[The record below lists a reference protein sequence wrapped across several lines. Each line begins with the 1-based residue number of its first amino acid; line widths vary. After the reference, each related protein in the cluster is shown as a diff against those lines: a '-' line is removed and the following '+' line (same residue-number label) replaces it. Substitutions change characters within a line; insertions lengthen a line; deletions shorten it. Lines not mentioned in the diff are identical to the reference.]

1 MASISSLMGGTSAS
15 SSIYGSRNANI
26 ISGLGSGL
34 DTESMIE
41 GLVQSYQQKITGLQ
55 QDRTKVQWKQEA
67 YQSVSDKMVEFYRT
81 YMSFAYNSPTN
92 LFSASFFNSA
102 VKTSAA
108 GDFANLV
115 SAVGKSNSEIVL
127 KSVAQLAKAARYT
140 TSGTADLIS
149 NSGIKVEGGK
159 ITATGEAMV
168 PETHMS
174 NLEGSLSVKYS
185 NQTVSIDLGA
195 LDLMGE
201 GSDGT
206 GKLDPKKLE
215 EAINKQLKEQTI
227 KGSGTNGTSGTA
239 DEYIKVEVSAD
250 GEISFSDKTTGG
262 NSVSVTSASGKL
274 SDALTAKPDG
284 KSGTIQLKDEVVKA
298 PTTSK
303 STAEALT
310 GKTVTVTL
318 DGKTKTFTLG
328 EDLKDGETFKSLDQ
342 VAEDLKKQV
351 NDAFGAG
358 VEVGFKD
365 NTLSFKVAEGSS
377 LSVTSEAGEALGLG
391 KSGLTSYVNA
401 GKTLGELLGD
411 NMGGLTGKEMQT
423 TKAIKEVKA
432 DDGTVTYEDADGSKV
447 DKDGYFLN
455 EDGSKK
461 TFYDLTINGK
471 TVGSFTKDDSLD
483 RVMNTINNSDA
494 GVKVQFS
501 KTTGQ
506 FVFTAKDTGE
516 AGRIEIKDNTL
527 GAKLFGAV
535 DPNTADAANY
545 TKGQDAI
552 FQVEVNGKTMNLARS
567 TNAVEI
573 DGMTLNFKGTFNV
586 AENVGGD
593 DGVIT
598 NAELNDAIN
607 GANGSKLENIF
618 AKDGKD
624 VTFTSE
630 TDADTIVD
638 AVKKMVADYNKIL
651 DSVKDL
657 YGTRPLT
664 QGNGKG
670 YEPLTAKDAEDMTET
685 EIKNYEEKA
694 KTGLLYMDSDLS
706 SLYNSLRGVL
716 TKNSGLLKSVGLSTE
731 YSNGKT
737 SLKLDETALRQ
748 ALAENPESVKDAFV
762 SSTENGGATD
772 GLMAQMKQ
780 VVDRYAGTSGATK
793 GILIEK
799 AGSKYSPTAAL
810 NNTMLDKMNDIDK
823 SIQKWQDKL
832 SDRVDYYTNKFTQM
846 EVLLQQMNSQ
856 SSALAGLM
864 GG

>member
-250 GEISFSDKTTGG
+250 GKISFSDKKNSG
-262 NSVSVTSASGKL
+262 NTVSVTSASGKL

-284 KSGTIQLKDEVVKA
+284 NSGTIQIKQDVVDKT
-298 PTTSK
+298 TTSK

-328 EDLKDGETFKSLDQ
+328 KDLKDGKTFSSLQ
-342 VAEDLKKQV
+342 EVADDLTKQV

-358 VEVGFKD
+358 VKVGFQGNK
-365 NTLSFKVAEGSS
+365 LSFEVAEGSS
-377 LSVTSEAGEALGLG
+377 LSVTSEASEALGLG

-411 NMGGLTGKEMQT
+411 NMGGLTGQDKT
-423 TKAIKEVKA
+423 TEKITEEKQS
-432 DDGTVTYEDADGSKV
+432 DGTITYKDANGHKV

-455 EDGSKK
+455 DKGER
-461 TFYDLTINGK
+461 TQRYDLTINGK

-535 DPNTADAANY
+535 DPNAADKANY

-593 DGVIT
+593 DGVIS
-598 NAELNDAIN
+598 NEELNDAIN
-607 GANGSKLENIF
+607 SSKLDSIF

>member
-92 LFSASFFNSA
+92 LFSSSFFNSA

-108 GDFANLV
+108 GEFANLV

-127 KSVAQLAKAARYT
+127 NSVTQLAKAARYT
-140 TSGTADLIS
+140 TSGTDALINNS
-149 NSGIKVEGGK
+149 NITVSGGK
-159 ITATGEAMV
+159 ITATGAAMV
-168 PETHMS
+168 EQTHMS

-227 KGSGTNGTSGTA
+227 KGSGTTGTSGTA

-250 GEISFSDKTTGG
+250 GKISFSDKKGGG
-262 NSVSVTSASGKL
+262 NSVYVTSASGKL
-274 SDALTAKPDG
+274 SSALTAAPDG
-284 KSGTIQLKDEVVKA
+284 KSGIIQLKQEVVDNT
-298 PTTSK
+298 TTSK

-328 EDLKDGETFKSLDQ
+328 KDLKDGETFKSLDQ

-377 LSVTSEAGEALGLG
+377 LSVTSEASEALGLG

-411 NMGGLTGKEMQT
+411 KMGGLTGQDKT
-423 TKAIKEVKA
+423 SKEVTEVKQS
-432 DDGTVTYEDADGSKV
+432 DGTVTYKDADGHKV

-455 EDGSKK
+455 DKGEK
-461 TFYDLTINGK
+461 TERYDLTINGK

-506 FVFTAKDTGE
+506 FVFTAKETGA
-516 AGRIEIKDNTL
+516 AGRIEIENGSL
-527 GAKLFGAV
+527 GAAIFGEV
-535 DPNTADAANY
+535 NQNTANY
-545 TKGQDAI
+545 TEGQDAK
-552 FQVEVNGKTMNLARS
+552 FSVTVNGKTMELSRS

-573 DGMTLNFKGTFNV
+573 DGMTLNFKGTFNTDPTKTG
-586 AENVGGD
+586 EP
-593 DGVIT
+593 
-598 NAELNDAIN
+598 
-607 GANGSKLENIF
+607 
-618 AKDGKD
+618 

-638 AVKKMVADYNKIL
+638 AVKKMVEDYNKIL

-737 SLKLDETALRQ
+737 SLKLNETALRQ

>member
-92 LFSASFFNSA
+92 LFSSSFFNSA

-140 TSGTADLIS
+140 TSGTADLIRNS
-149 NSGIKVEGGK
+149 NITVSGGK
-159 ITATGEAMV
+159 ITATGAAMV
-168 PETHMS
+168 EQTHMS
-174 NLEGSLSVKYS
+174 NLEGSLTLKYGGDD
-185 NQTVSIDLGA
+185 QTVSIDLGA
-195 LDLMGE
+195 LELMGSN
-201 GSDGT
+201 SDGT

-215 EAINKQLKEQTI
+215 EAINKQLEKQTI
-227 KGSGTNGTSGTA
+227 KVSGSSKPASG
-239 DEYIKVEVSAD
+239 YINVTVTD
-250 GEISFSDKTTGG
+250 QGEISFTEKG
-262 NSVSVTSASGKL
+262 NGNNGLKVASASGKL
-274 SDALTAKPDG
+274 SSALTAAPDG

-298 PTTSK
+298 PTVSK
-303 STAEALT
+303 NTAEALT

-328 EDLKDGETFKSLDQ
+328 EEGKTFKNLQ
-342 VAEDLKKQV
+342 EVADDLTKQV
-351 NDAFGAG
+351 KDAFGAG
-358 VEVGFKD
+358 VEVGFKG

-461 TFYDLTINGK
+461 KFYDLTINGK

>member
-92 LFSASFFNSA
+92 LFSSSFFNSA

-108 GDFANLV
+108 GEFANLV

-127 KSVAQLAKAARYT
+127 NSVTQLAKAARYT

-149 NSGIKVEGGK
+149 NSGITVSGGK
-159 ITATGEAMV
+159 ITATGGAMV
-168 PETHMS
+168 EQTHMS
-174 NLEGSLSVKYS
+174 ELEGSLTLKYGG
-185 NQTVSIDLGA
+185 NDQTVSIDLGA
-195 LDLMGE
+195 LELMGSN
-201 GSDGT
+201 SDGT
-206 GKLDPKKLE
+206 GKLSPDKLK
-215 EAINKQLKEQTI
+215 EAINKQLEKQTL
-227 KGSGTNGTSGTA
+227 KVGENNKTA
-239 DEYIKVEVSAD
+239 DQCIEVTVSET
-250 GEISFSDKTTGG
+250 GEISFSDKTAGK
-262 NSVSVTSASGKL
+262 NSVTVTGASGKL
-274 SDALTAKPDG
+274 SSALTAAPDG
-284 KSGTIQLKDEVVKA
+284 NSGTIQLKQEVVDNT
-298 PTTSK
+298 TTSK

-328 EDLKDGETFKSLDQ
+328 KDLKDGKTFSSLQ
-342 VAEDLKKQV
+342 EVANDLTKQV

-358 VEVGFKD
+358 VTVEFKN
-365 NTLSFKVAEGSS
+365 NTLSFQVAEGSS
-377 LSVTSEAGEALGLG
+377 LSVTSEASEALGLG

-401 GKTLGELLGD
+401 GKTLGELLGTSLD
-411 NMGGLTGKEMQT
+411 SLQGSDQT
-423 TKAIKEVKA
+423 ADPSKITEVKQS
-432 DDGTVTYEDADGSKV
+432 DGTVTYKDADGHKV

-455 EDGSKK
+455 DKGEK
-461 TFYDLTINGK
+461 TKRYDLTINGK

-506 FVFTAKDTGE
+506 FVFTAKETGA
-516 AGRIEIKDNTL
+516 AGRIEIENGSL
-527 GAKLFGAV
+527 GAAIFGEV
-535 DPNTADAANY
+535 NQNTANY
-545 TKGQDAI
+545 TKGQDAE
-552 FQVEVNGKTMNLARS
+552 FSVTVNGKTMNLSRS

-573 DGMTLNFKGTFNV
+573 DGMTLNFKGTFNT
-586 AENVGGD
+586 D
-593 DGVIT
+593 P
-598 NAELNDAIN
+598 
-607 GANGSKLENIF
+607 
-618 AKDGKD
+618 AKPGEP

-638 AVKKMVADYNKIL
+638 AVKKMVEDYNKIL

-737 SLKLDETALRQ
+737 SLKLNETALRQ

>member
-92 LFSASFFNSA
+92 LFSSSFFNSA

-108 GDFANLV
+108 GEFANLV

-127 KSVAQLAKAARYT
+127 NSVTQLAKAARYT
-140 TSGTADLIS
+140 TSGTDALINNS
-149 NSGIKVEGGK
+149 NITVSGGK
-159 ITATGEAMV
+159 ITATGAAMV
-168 PETHMS
+168 EQTHMS

-215 EAINKQLKEQTI
+215 EAINKQLKEQTL
-227 KGSGTNGTSGTA
+227 KVGENNKTA
-239 DEYIKVEVSAD
+239 DQCIEVTVSET
-250 GEISFSDKTTGG
+250 GEISFSDKTTAK
-262 NSVSVTSASGKL
+262 NSVTVTSASGKL
-274 SDALTAKPDG
+274 SSALTAAPDG
-284 KSGTIQLKDEVVKA
+284 KSGIIQLKQEVVDNT
-298 PTTSK
+298 TTSK
-303 STAEALT
+303 NTAEALT

-328 EDLKDGETFKSLDQ
+328 KDLKDGETFKSLDQ

-358 VEVGFKD
+358 VTVEFKN
-365 NTLSFKVAEGSS
+365 NTLSFQVAEGSS
-377 LSVTSEAGEALGLG
+377 LSVTSEASEALGLG

-411 NMGGLTGKEMQT
+411 KMGGLTGKEMQT

-461 TFYDLTINGK
+461 KFYDLTINGK

-506 FVFTAKDTGE
+506 FVFTAKETGA
-516 AGRIEIKDNTL
+516 AGRIEIENGSL
-527 GAKLFGAV
+527 GAAIFGEV
-535 DPNTADAANY
+535 NQNTANY
-545 TKGQDAI
+545 TEGQDAK
-552 FQVEVNGKTMNLARS
+552 FSVTVNGKTMELSRS

-573 DGMTLNFKGTFNV
+573 DGMTLNFKGTFNTDPTKTG
-586 AENVGGD
+586 EP
-593 DGVIT
+593 
-598 NAELNDAIN
+598 
-607 GANGSKLENIF
+607 
-618 AKDGKD
+618 

-638 AVKKMVADYNKIL
+638 AVKKMVEDYNKIL

-737 SLKLDETALRQ
+737 SLKLNETALRQ

>member
-92 LFSASFFNSA
+92 LFSSSFFNSA

-108 GDFANLV
+108 GEFANLV

-127 KSVAQLAKAARYT
+127 NSVTQLAKAARYT
-140 TSGTADLIS
+140 TSGTDALINNS
-149 NSGIKVEGGK
+149 NITVSGGK
-159 ITATGEAMV
+159 ITATGAAMV
-168 PETHMS
+168 EQTHMS
-174 NLEGSLSVKYS
+174 ELEGSLTLKYGG
-185 NQTVSIDLGA
+185 NDQTVSIDLGA
-195 LDLMGE
+195 LELMGSN
-201 GSDGT
+201 SDGT
-206 GKLDPKKLE
+206 GKLSPDKLK
-215 EAINKQLKEQTI
+215 EAINKQLEKQTL
-227 KGSGTNGTSGTA
+227 KVGENNKTA
-239 DEYIKVEVSAD
+239 DQCIEVTVSEK
-250 GEISFSDKTTGG
+250 GEISFSDKTDGK
-262 NSVSVTSASGKL
+262 NSVTVTGASGKL
-274 SDALTAKPDG
+274 SSALTAAPDG
-284 KSGTIQLKDEVVKA
+284 NSGTIQIKQEVVDNT
-298 PTTSK
+298 TTSK

-328 EDLKDGETFKSLDQ
+328 EEGKPFSTLQEVADDLT
-342 VAEDLKKQV
+342 KQV
-351 NDAFGAG
+351 NDAFGVG
-358 VEVGFKD
+358 VTVEFKN
-365 NTLSFKVAEGSS
+365 NTLSFQVAEGSS
-377 LSVTSEAGEALGLG
+377 LSVTSEASEALGLG

-411 NMGGLTGKEMQT
+411 KMGGLTGQDKT
-423 TKAIKEVKA
+423 SKEVTEVKQS
-432 DDGTVTYEDADGSKV
+432 DGTVTYKDADGHKV

-455 EDGSKK
+455 DKGEK
-461 TFYDLTINGK
+461 TERYDLTINGK

-506 FVFTAKDTGE
+506 FVFTAKETGA
-516 AGRIEIKDNTL
+516 AGRIEIENGSL
-527 GAKLFGAV
+527 GAAIFGEV
-535 DPNTADAANY
+535 NQNTANY
-545 TKGQDAI
+545 TEGQDAK
-552 FQVEVNGKTMNLARS
+552 FSVTVNGKTMELSRS

-573 DGMTLNFKGTFNV
+573 DGMTLNFKGTFNT
-586 AENVGGD
+586 D
-593 DGVIT
+593 P
-598 NAELNDAIN
+598 
-607 GANGSKLENIF
+607 
-618 AKDGKD
+618 AKPGEP

-638 AVKKMVADYNKIL
+638 AVKKMVEDYNKIL

-737 SLKLDETALRQ
+737 SLKLNETALRQ

>member
-92 LFSASFFNSA
+92 LFSSSFFNSA

-108 GDFANLV
+108 GDFADLV

-250 GEISFSDKTTGG
+250 GKISFSDKTTGG

-284 KSGTIQLKDEVVKA
+284 NSGTIQLKDEVMKA

-328 EDLKDGETFKSLDQ
+328 KDLKDGKTFSSLQ
-342 VAEDLKKQV
+342 EVADDLKKQV
-351 NDAFGAG
+351 NDAFGVG

-377 LSVTSEAGEALGLG
+377 LSVTSEASEALGLG

-411 NMGGLTGKEMQT
+411 NMGGLTGQDKT
-423 TKAIKEVKA
+423 TEKITEEKQS
-432 DDGTVTYEDADGSKV
+432 DGTITYKDANGHKV

-455 EDGSKK
+455 DKGEK
-461 TFYDLTINGK
+461 TKRYDLTINGK

-506 FVFTAKDTGE
+506 FVFTAKETGE
-516 AGRIEIKDNTL
+516 AGRIEIGDNTL

>member
-92 LFSASFFNSA
+92 LFSSSFFNSA

-108 GDFANLV
+108 GEFANLV

-127 KSVAQLAKAARYT
+127 NSVTQLAKAARYT

-149 NSGIKVEGGK
+149 NSNITVSGGK

-174 NLEGSLSVKYS
+174 NLEGSITLKYGGD
-185 NQTVSIDLGA
+185 QTVSIDLGA
-195 LDLMGE
+195 LELMGE
-201 GSDGT
+201 DAGGT
-206 GKLDPKKLE
+206 GKLSPDKLK
-215 EAINKQLKEQTI
+215 EAINKQLEKQTI
-227 KGSGTNGTSGTA
+227 KVGQNNTTA
-239 DEYIKVEVSAD
+239 DEYIGVDVSPD
-250 GEISFSDKTTGG
+250 GKISFTNKRGNGNAIKVTG
-262 NSVSVTSASGKL
+262 VSGKL
-274 SDALTAKPDG
+274 SDALTAKPDEN
-284 KSGTIQLKDEVVKA
+284 SDTIQLTEAVMKS
-298 PTTSK
+298 PTTPK
-303 STAEALT
+303 NTAEALT

-328 EDLKDGETFKSLDQ
+328 KDLKDGETFKSLDQ
-342 VAEDLKKQV
+342 VAKDLKKQV
-351 NDAFGAG
+351 NDAFGAS
-358 VEVGFKD
+358 VEVGFDK

-461 TFYDLTINGK
+461 KFYDLTINGK

-506 FVFTAKDTGE
+506 FVFTAKETGA
-516 AGRIEIKDNTL
+516 AGRIEIENGSL
-527 GAKLFGAV
+527 GAAIFGEV
-535 DPNTADAANY
+535 NQSTANY
-545 TKGQDAI
+545 TEGQDAK
-552 FQVEVNGKTMNLARS
+552 FSVTVNGKTMELSRS

-573 DGMTLNFKGTFNV
+573 DGMTLNFKGTFNTDPTKTG
-586 AENVGGD
+586 EP
-593 DGVIT
+593 
-598 NAELNDAIN
+598 
-607 GANGSKLENIF
+607 
-618 AKDGKD
+618 

-638 AVKKMVADYNKIL
+638 AVKKMVEDYNKIL

-737 SLKLDETALRQ
+737 SLKLNETALRQ

>member
-149 NSGIKVEGGK
+149 NSNITVSGGK
-159 ITATGEAMV
+159 ITATGAAMV
-168 PETHMS
+168 EQTHMS
-174 NLEGSLSVKYS
+174 ELEGSLSLKYGD
-185 NQTVSIDLGA
+185 QTVSIDLGA
-195 LDLMGE
+195 LELMGK
-201 GSDGT
+201 GDPGT
-206 GKLDPKKLE
+206 GELDPKKLKN
-215 EAINKQLKEQTI
+215 AINEQLKKQTL
-227 KGSGTNGTSGTA
+227 KVGENSKTA
-239 DEYIKVEVSAD
+239 DEYIEVTVTEK
-250 GEISFSDKTTGG
+250 GEISFSDKTTAK
-262 NSVSVTSASGKL
+262 NSVTVTGASGKL
-274 SDALTAKPDG
+274 SSALTAKPDG
-284 KSGTIQLKDEVVKA
+284 KSSTIQLTDKVVNN

-411 NMGGLTGKEMQT
+411 NMGGLTGQDKT
-423 TKAIKEVKA
+423 TEKITEEKQS
-432 DDGTVTYEDADGSKV
+432 DGTITYKDANGHKV

-455 EDGSKK
+455 DKGEK
-461 TFYDLTINGK
+461 TKRYDLTINGK

-535 DPNTADAANY
+535 DPDTADKASY
-545 TKGQDAI
+545 IKGQDAI
-552 FQVEVNGKTMNLARS
+552 FQVEVNGKTMNLSRS

-573 DGMTLNFKGTFNV
+573 DGMTLNFKGTFNTV
-586 AENVGGD
+586 AGAGGA

>member
-92 LFSASFFNSA
+92 LFSSSFFNSA

-108 GDFANLV
+108 GEFANLV

-127 KSVAQLAKAARYT
+127 NSVTQLAKAARYT
-140 TSGTADLIS
+140 TSGTDALINNS
-149 NSGIKVEGGK
+149 NITVSGGK
-159 ITATGEAMV
+159 ITATGAAMV
-168 PETHMS
+168 EQTHMS

-227 KGSGTNGTSGTA
+227 KVGENNKTA
-239 DEYIKVEVSAD
+239 DQCIEVTVSET
-250 GEISFSDKTTGG
+250 GEISFSDKTTAK
-262 NSVSVTSASGKL
+262 NSVTVTSASGKL
-274 SDALTAKPDG
+274 SSALTAAPDG
-284 KSGTIQLKDEVVKA
+284 KSGIIQLKQEVVDNT
-298 PTTSK
+298 TTSK
-303 STAEALT
+303 NTAEALT

-328 EDLKDGETFKSLDQ
+328 KDLKDGETFKSLDQ

-461 TFYDLTINGK
+461 KFYDLTINGK

-506 FVFTAKDTGE
+506 FVFTAKETGA
-516 AGRIEIKDNTL
+516 AGRIEIKDDTL

-535 DPNTADAANY
+535 DPAGNDPNY
-545 TKGQDAI
+545 TKGQDAE
-552 FQVEVNGKTMNLARS
+552 FSVTVNGKTMELSRS

-573 DGMTLNFKGTFNV
+573 DGMTLNFKGTFNT
-586 AENVGGD
+586 D
-593 DGVIT
+593 P
-598 NAELNDAIN
+598 
-607 GANGSKLENIF
+607 
-618 AKDGKD
+618 AKPGEP

-638 AVKKMVADYNKIL
+638 AVKKMVEDYNKIL

-737 SLKLDETALRQ
+737 SLKLNETALRQ

>member
-92 LFSASFFNSA
+92 LFSSSFFNSA

-140 TSGTADLIS
+140 TSGTTDLINNS
-149 NSGIKVEGGK
+149 NITVSGGK

-168 PETHMS
+168 EQTHMS
-174 NLEGSLSVKYS
+174 ELEGSLSLKYGDK
-185 NQTVSIDLGA
+185 TLSIDLGA
-195 LDLMGE
+195 LELVGKE
-201 GSDGT
+201 KDGT
-206 GKLDPKKLE
+206 GELDSQKLT
-215 EAINKQLKEQTI
+215 EAINKQLKEQSCTI
-227 KGSGTNGTSGTA
+227 GDKTYTG
-239 DEYIKVEVSAD
+239 DQLVKVEVSST
-250 GEISFSDKTTGG
+250 GEIKFTDNLNGG
-262 NSVSVTSASGKL
+262 NTGNTVSVTSASGKL
-274 SDALTAKPDG
+274 SSALTAAPDG
-284 KSGTIQLKDEVVKA
+284 NSGTIQLKDEIVKA
-298 PTTSK
+298 PTVSK
-303 STAEALT
+303 NTAEALT

-328 EDLKDGETFKSLDQ
+328 EGLGLKDGATFKNLSD

-351 NDAFGAG
+351 NDAFGAS
-358 VEVGFKD
+358 VEVGFDK

-377 LSVTSEAGEALGLG
+377 LSVTSEASEALGLG

-411 NMGGLTGKEMQT
+411 NMGGLTGQDKT
-423 TKAIKEVKA
+423 TEKITEEKQS
-432 DDGTVTYEDADGSKV
+432 DGTITYKDANGHKV
-447 DKDGYFLN
+447 DKEGYFLDDKG
-455 EDGSKK
+455 EK
-461 TFYDLTINGK
+461 TKRYDLTINGK

-516 AGRIEIKDNTL
+516 AGRIEIKDDTL

-535 DPNTADAANY
+535 DPNTADKANY

-586 AENVGGD
+586 ATDAGGG

-598 NAELNDAIN
+598 NAELNEAIQQD
-607 GANGSKLENIF
+607 KLGEIF

-638 AVKKMVADYNKIL
+638 AVKKMVEDYNKIL

-737 SLKLDETALRQ
+737 SLKLNETALRQ

>member
-1 MASISSLMGGTSAS
+1 MASISSLMGGTSSS

-140 TSGTADLIS
+140 TSGTADLINNS
-149 NSGIKVEGGK
+149 NITVKDGK

-168 PETHMS
+168 EQTHMS
-174 NLEGSLSVKYS
+174 ELEGSLSLKYGD
-185 NQTVSIDLGA
+185 QTVSIDLGA
-195 LDLMGE
+195 LELMGK
-201 GSDGT
+201 GDPGT
-206 GKLDPKKLE
+206 GELDPEKLKN
-215 EAINKQLKEQTI
+215 AINEQLKKQTL
-227 KGSGTNGTSGTA
+227 KVGENSKTA
-239 DEYIKVEVSAD
+239 DEYIDVKVTEK
-250 GEISFSDKTTGG
+250 GEISFSDKTTGK
-262 NSVSVTSASGKL
+262 NSVTVTGASGKL
-274 SDALTAKPDG
+274 SSALTAKPDG
-284 KSGTIQLKDEVVKA
+284 NSGTIQLTDKVVND

-328 EDLKDGETFKSLDQ
+328 KDLKDGKTFSNLQ
-342 VAEDLKKQV
+342 EVADDLTKQV

-358 VEVGFKD
+358 VKVGFQGNK
-365 NTLSFKVAEGSS
+365 LSFEVAEGSS
-377 LSVTSEAGEALGLG
+377 LSVTSEASEALGLG

-411 NMGGLTGKEMQT
+411 NMGGLTGQDKT
-423 TKAIKEVKA
+423 TEKITEEKQS
-432 DDGTVTYEDADGSKV
+432 DGTITYKDANGHKV
-447 DKDGYFLN
+447 DKEGYFLDDKG
-455 EDGSKK
+455 EK
-461 TFYDLTINGK
+461 TKRYDLTINGK

-535 DPNTADAANY
+535 DPDTADKASY
-545 TKGQDAI
+545 IKGQDAI
-552 FQVEVNGKTMNLARS
+552 FQVEVNGKTMNLSRS

-573 DGMTLNFKGTFNV
+573 DGMTLNFKGTFNTV
-586 AENVGGD
+586 AGAGGA

>member
-140 TSGTADLIS
+140 TSGTDALINNS
-149 NSGIKVEGGK
+149 NITVSGGK
-159 ITATGEAMV
+159 ITATGAAMV
-168 PETHMS
+168 EQTHMS
-174 NLEGSLSVKYS
+174 ELEGSLSLKYGD
-185 NQTVSIDLGA
+185 QTVSIDLGA
-195 LDLMGE
+195 LELMGK
-201 GSDGT
+201 GDPGT
-206 GKLDPKKLE
+206 GELDPEKLKN
-215 EAINKQLKEQTI
+215 AINEQLKKQTL
-227 KGSGTNGTSGTA
+227 KVGENSKTA
-239 DEYIKVEVSAD
+239 DEYIEVKVTEK
-250 GEISFSDKTTGG
+250 GEISFSDKTTAK
-262 NSVSVTSASGKL
+262 NSVTVTGASGKL
-274 SDALTAKPDG
+274 SSALTAKPDG
-284 KSGTIQLKDEVVKA
+284 NSGTIQLKDEVVKA
-298 PTTSK
+298 PTVSK
-303 STAEALT
+303 NTAEALT

-328 EDLKDGETFKSLDQ
+328 KDLKDGETFKSLDQ
-342 VAEDLKKQV
+342 VADDLKKQV
-351 NDAFGAG
+351 NDAFGAS
-358 VEVGFKD
+358 VEVGFEN

-377 LSVTSEAGEALGLG
+377 LSVTSEASEALGLG

-411 NMGGLTGKEMQT
+411 DMGGLTGQDKT
-423 TKAIKEVKA
+423 TEKITEEKQS
-432 DDGTVTYEDADGSKV
+432 DGTITYKDANGHKV

-455 EDGSKK
+455 DKGEK
-461 TFYDLTINGK
+461 TKRYDLTINGK

-516 AGRIEIKDNTL
+516 AGRIEIGDNTL

-535 DPNTADAANY
+535 DPNAADKANY

-552 FQVEVNGKTMNLARS
+552 FQVEVNGKTMNLSRS

-593 DGVIT
+593 DGVIS
-598 NAELNDAIN
+598 NKELNDAIN
-607 GANGSKLENIF
+607 SGNLDSIF

>member
-1 MASISSLMGGTSAS
+1 MASISSLMGGTSSS

-140 TSGTADLIS
+140 TSGTADLINNS
-149 NSGIKVEGGK
+149 NITVKDGK

-168 PETHMS
+168 EQTHMS
-174 NLEGSLSVKYS
+174 ELEGSLSLKYGD
-185 NQTVSIDLGA
+185 QTVSIDLGA
-195 LDLMGE
+195 LELMGK
-201 GSDGT
+201 GDPGT
-206 GKLDPKKLE
+206 GELDPEKLKN
-215 EAINKQLKEQTI
+215 AINEQLKKQTL
-227 KGSGTNGTSGTA
+227 KVGENSKTA
-239 DEYIKVEVSAD
+239 DEYIDVKVTEK
-250 GEISFSDKTTGG
+250 GEISFSDKTTGK
-262 NSVSVTSASGKL
+262 NSVTVTGASGKL
-274 SDALTAKPDG
+274 SSALTAAPDG

-298 PTTSK
+298 PTVSK
-303 STAEALT
+303 NTAEALT

-328 EDLKDGETFKSLDQ
+328 KDLKDGKTFSSLQ
-342 VAEDLKKQV
+342 EVADDLTKQV

-358 VEVGFKD
+358 VKVGFQGNK
-365 NTLSFKVAEGSS
+365 LSFEVAEGSS
-377 LSVTSEAGEALGLG
+377 LSVTSEASEALGLG

-411 NMGGLTGKEMQT
+411 NMGGLTGQDKT
-423 TKAIKEVKA
+423 TEKITEEKQS
-432 DDGTVTYEDADGSKV
+432 DGTITYKDANGHKV

-455 EDGSKK
+455 DKGEK
-461 TFYDLTINGK
+461 TKRYDLTINGK

-535 DPNTADAANY
+535 DPDTADKASY
-545 TKGQDAI
+545 IKGQDAI
-552 FQVEVNGKTMNLARS
+552 FQVEVNGKTMNLSRS

-573 DGMTLNFKGTFNV
+573 DGMTLNFKGTFNTV
-586 AENVGGD
+586 AGAGGA

>member
-92 LFSASFFNSA
+92 LFSSSFFNSA

-149 NSGIKVEGGK
+149 NSNITVSGGK
-159 ITATGEAMV
+159 ITATGAAMV
-168 PETHMS
+168 EQTHMS
-174 NLEGSLSVKYS
+174 ELEGSLSLKYGD
-185 NQTVSIDLGA
+185 QTVSIDLGA
-195 LDLMGE
+195 LELMGK
-201 GSDGT
+201 GDPGT
-206 GKLDPKKLE
+206 GELDPGKLKN
-215 EAINKQLKEQTI
+215 AINEQLKKQTL
-227 KGSGTNGTSGTA
+227 KVGENSKTA
-239 DEYIKVEVSAD
+239 DEYIEVTVTEK
-250 GEISFSDKTTGG
+250 GEISFSDKTTAK
-262 NSVSVTSASGKL
+262 NSVTVTGASGKL
-274 SDALTAKPDG
+274 SSALTAKPDG
-284 KSGTIQLKDEVVKA
+284 KSGTIQLTDKVVNN

-411 NMGGLTGKEMQT
+411 NMGGLTGQDKT
-423 TKAIKEVKA
+423 TEKITEEKQS
-432 DDGTVTYEDADGSKV
+432 DGTITYKDANGHKV

-455 EDGSKK
+455 DKGER
-461 TFYDLTINGK
+461 TQRYDLTINGK

>member
-1 MASISSLMGGTSAS
+1 MASISSLMGGTSSS

-149 NSGIKVEGGK
+149 NSNITVSGGK

-174 NLEGSLSVKYS
+174 NLEGSLSVKYGS
-185 NQTVSIDLGA
+185 QTVSIDLGA
-195 LDLMGE
+195 LELMGE

-250 GEISFSDKTTGG
+250 GKISFSDKKNSG
-262 NSVSVTSASGKL
+262 NTVSVTSASGKL

-284 KSGTIQLKDEVVKA
+284 NSGTIQIKQDVVDNT
-298 PTTSK
+298 TTSK

-328 EDLKDGETFKSLDQ
+328 KDLKDGKTFSNLQ
-342 VAEDLKKQV
+342 EVADDLTKQV

-358 VEVGFKD
+358 VKVGFQGNK
-365 NTLSFKVAEGSS
+365 LSFEVAEGSS
-377 LSVTSEAGEALGLG
+377 LSVTSEASEALGLG

-411 NMGGLTGKEMQT
+411 NMGGLTGQDKT
-423 TKAIKEVKA
+423 TEKITEEKQS
-432 DDGTVTYEDADGSKV
+432 DGTITYKDANGHKV

-455 EDGSKK
+455 DKGEK
-461 TFYDLTINGK
+461 TKRYDLTINGK

-535 DPNTADAANY
+535 DPDTADKASY
-545 TKGQDAI
+545 IKGQDAI
-552 FQVEVNGKTMNLARS
+552 FQVEVNGKTMNLSRS

-586 AENVGGD
+586 ATDVGGD
-593 DGVIT
+593 DGVIS
-598 NAELNDAIN
+598 NKELNDAIN
-607 GANGSKLENIF
+607 SGKLDSIF

>member
-1 MASISSLMGGTSAS
+1 MASISSLMGGTSSS

-140 TSGTADLIS
+140 TSGTTDLIS
-149 NSGIKVEGGK
+149 NSNITVSGGK

-168 PETHMS
+168 EQTHMS
-174 NLEGSLSVKYS
+174 ELEGSLSLKYGDK
-185 NQTVSIDLGA
+185 TLSIDLGA
-195 LDLMGE
+195 LELVGKE
-201 GSDGT
+201 KDGT
-206 GKLDPKKLE
+206 GALDSQKLT
-215 EAINKQLKEQTI
+215 EAINKQLKEQSCTI
-227 KGSGTNGTSGTA
+227 GDKTYTG
-239 DEYIKVEVSAD
+239 DQLVKVEVSST
-250 GEISFSDKTTGG
+250 GEIKFTDNLNGG
-262 NSVSVTSASGKL
+262 NTGNTVSVTSASGKL
-274 SDALTAKPDG
+274 SSALTAAPDG

-298 PTTSK
+298 PTVSK
-303 STAEALT
+303 NTAEALT

-328 EDLKDGETFKSLDQ
+328 KDLKDGKTFSNLQ
-342 VAEDLKKQV
+342 EVADDLTKQV

-358 VEVGFKD
+358 VKVGFQGNK
-365 NTLSFKVAEGSS
+365 LSFEVAEGSS
-377 LSVTSEAGEALGLG
+377 LSVTSEASEALGLG

-411 NMGGLTGKEMQT
+411 NMGGLTGQDKT
-423 TKAIKEVKA
+423 TEKITEEKQS
-432 DDGTVTYEDADGSKV
+432 DGTITYKDANGHKV

-455 EDGSKK
+455 DKGEK
-461 TFYDLTINGK
+461 TKRYDLTINGK

-535 DPNTADAANY
+535 DPDTADKASY
-545 TKGQDAI
+545 IKGQDAI
-552 FQVEVNGKTMNLARS
+552 FQVEVNGKTMNLSRS

-586 AENVGGD
+586 ATDVGGD
-593 DGVIT
+593 DGVIS
-598 NAELNDAIN
+598 NKELNDAIN
-607 GANGSKLENIF
+607 SGKLDSIF

>member
-115 SAVGKSNSEIVL
+115 GAVGKSNSEIVL

-159 ITATGEAMV
+159 ITATGDAMV

-174 NLEGSLSVKYS
+174 NLEGSLSVKYG

-239 DEYIKVEVSAD
+239 DEYIKVEVSAE
-250 GEISFSDKTTGG
+250 GKISFSDKKNSG
-262 NSVSVTSASGKL
+262 NTVSVTSASGKL

-284 KSGTIQLKDEVVKA
+284 NSATIQIKQDVVDKT
-298 PTTSK
+298 TTSK

-328 EDLKDGETFKSLDQ
+328 KDLKDGETFKSLDQ

-377 LSVTSEAGEALGLG
+377 LSVTSEASEALGLG

-411 NMGGLTGKEMQT
+411 DMGGLTGQDKT
-423 TKAIKEVKA
+423 TEKITEEKQS
-432 DDGTVTYEDADGSKV
+432 DGTITYKDANGHKV

-455 EDGSKK
+455 DKGEK
-461 TFYDLTINGK
+461 TKRYDLTINGK

-516 AGRIEIKDNTL
+516 AGRIEIKDDTL

-535 DPNTADAANY
+535 DPNTADKANY

-552 FQVEVNGKTMNLARS
+552 FQVEVNGKTMNLSRS

-593 DGVIT
+593 DGVIS
-598 NAELNDAIN
+598 NKELNDAIN
-607 GANGSKLENIF
+607 SGNLDSIF

-651 DSVKDL
+651 DTVKDL

>member
-92 LFSASFFNSA
+92 LFSSSFFNSA

-108 GDFANLV
+108 GEFANLV

-127 KSVAQLAKAARYT
+127 NSVTQLAKAARYT
-140 TSGTADLIS
+140 TSGTDALINNS
-149 NSGIKVEGGK
+149 NITVSGGK
-159 ITATGEAMV
+159 ITATGAAMV
-168 PETHMS
+168 EQTHMS

-227 KGSGTNGTSGTA
+227 KVGENNKTA
-239 DEYIKVEVSAD
+239 DQCIEVTVSET
-250 GEISFSDKTTGG
+250 GEISFSDKTTAK
-262 NSVSVTSASGKL
+262 NSVTVTSASGKL
-274 SDALTAKPDG
+274 SSALTAAPDG
-284 KSGTIQLKDEVVKA
+284 KSSIIQLKQEVVDNT
-298 PTTSK
+298 TTSK
-303 STAEALT
+303 NTAEALT

-328 EDLKDGETFKSLDQ
+328 KDLKDGETFKSLDQ

-461 TFYDLTINGK
+461 KFYDLTINGK

-506 FVFTAKDTGE
+506 FVFTAKETGA
-516 AGRIEIKDNTL
+516 AGRIEIENGSL
-527 GAKLFGAV
+527 GAAIFGEV
-535 DPNTADAANY
+535 NQNTANY
-545 TKGQDAI
+545 TEGQDAK
-552 FQVEVNGKTMNLARS
+552 FSVTVNGKTMELSRS

-573 DGMTLNFKGTFNV
+573 DGMTLNFKGTFNT
-586 AENVGGD
+586 D
-593 DGVIT
+593 P
-598 NAELNDAIN
+598 
-607 GANGSKLENIF
+607 
-618 AKDGKD
+618 AKPGEP

-638 AVKKMVADYNKIL
+638 AVKKMVEDYNKIL

-737 SLKLDETALRQ
+737 SLKLNETALRQ

>member
-92 LFSASFFNSA
+92 LFSSSFFNSA

-108 GDFANLV
+108 GEFANLV

-127 KSVAQLAKAARYT
+127 NSVTQLAKAARYT
-140 TSGTADLIS
+140 TSGTDALINNS
-149 NSGIKVEGGK
+149 NITVSGGK
-159 ITATGEAMV
+159 ITATGGAMV
-168 PETHMS
+168 EQTHMS
-174 NLEGSLSVKYS
+174 ELEGSLTLKYGG
-185 NQTVSIDLGA
+185 NDQTVSIDLGA
-195 LDLMGE
+195 LELMGSN
-201 GSDGT
+201 SDGT
-206 GKLDPKKLE
+206 GKLSPDKLK
-215 EAINKQLKEQTI
+215 EAINKQLEKQTL
-227 KGSGTNGTSGTA
+227 KVGENNKTA
-239 DEYIKVEVSAD
+239 DQCIEVTVSEK
-250 GEISFSDKTTGG
+250 GEISFSDKTAGK
-262 NSVSVTSASGKL
+262 NSVTVTGASGKL
-274 SDALTAKPDG
+274 SSALKDAPDG
-284 KSGTIQLKDEVVKA
+284 NSGTIQLKQEVVDNT
-298 PTTSK
+298 TTSK

-328 EDLKDGETFKSLDQ
+328 KDLKDGETFKSLDQ

-423 TKAIKEVKA
+423 TKAVKEVKA
-432 DDGTVTYEDADGSKV
+432 DDGTITYEDADGNKV
-447 DKDGYFLN
+447 DKEGFFLN

-461 TFYDLTINGK
+461 KFYDLTINGK

-516 AGRIEIKDNTL
+516 AGRIEIEKGSL
-527 GAKLFGAV
+527 GAAIFGEV
-535 DPNTADAANY
+535 DPNNPDAANGEY

-593 DGVIT
+593 DGVIS
-598 NAELNDAIN
+598 NEELNEAIKN
-607 GANGSKLENIF
+607 GKLDSIF

-638 AVKKMVADYNKIL
+638 AVKKMVEDYNKIL

-737 SLKLDETALRQ
+737 SLKLNETALRQ

>member
-92 LFSASFFNSA
+92 LFSSSFFNSA

-108 GDFANLV
+108 GEFANLV

-127 KSVAQLAKAARYT
+127 NSVTQLAKAARYT
-140 TSGTADLIS
+140 TSGTDALINNS
-149 NSGIKVEGGK
+149 NITVSGGK
-159 ITATGEAMV
+159 ITATGAAMV
-168 PETHMS
+168 EQTHMS
-174 NLEGSLSVKYS
+174 ELEGSLSLKYGDK
-185 NQTVSIDLGA
+185 TLSIDLGA
-195 LDLMGE
+195 LELVGKE
-201 GSDGT
+201 KDGT
-206 GKLDPKKLE
+206 GELDSQKLT
-215 EAINKQLKEQTI
+215 EAINKQLKEQSCTI
-227 KGSGTNGTSGTA
+227 GDKTYTG
-239 DEYIKVEVSAD
+239 DQLVKVEVSST
-250 GEISFSDKTTGG
+250 GEIKFTDNLNGG
-262 NSVSVTSASGKL
+262 NTGNTVSVTSASGKL
-274 SDALTAKPDG
+274 SSALTAAPDG
-284 KSGTIQLKDEVVKA
+284 KSGTIQLKDEIVKA
-298 PTTSK
+298 PTVSK
-303 STAEALT
+303 NTAEALT

-328 EDLKDGETFKSLDQ
+328 EEGKPFSTLQEVADDLT
-342 VAEDLKKQV
+342 KQV

-358 VEVGFKD
+358 VTVEFKN
-365 NTLSFKVAEGSS
+365 NTLSFQVAEGSS
-377 LSVTSEAGEALGLG
+377 LSVTSEASEALGLG

-411 NMGGLTGKEMQT
+411 KMGGLTGKEMQT

-461 TFYDLTINGK
+461 KFYDLTINGK

-506 FVFTAKDTGE
+506 FVFTAKETGA
-516 AGRIEIKDNTL
+516 AGRIEIKDDTL

-535 DPNTADAANY
+535 DPAGNDPNY
-545 TKGQDAI
+545 TKGQDAE
-552 FQVEVNGKTMNLARS
+552 FSVTVNGKTMELSRS

-573 DGMTLNFKGTFNV
+573 DGMTLNFKGTFNT
-586 AENVGGD
+586 D
-593 DGVIT
+593 P
-598 NAELNDAIN
+598 
-607 GANGSKLENIF
+607 
-618 AKDGKD
+618 AKPGEP

-638 AVKKMVADYNKIL
+638 AVKKMVEDYNKIL

-737 SLKLDETALRQ
+737 SLKLNETALRQ

-846 EVLLQQMNSQ
+846 EVLLHQMNSQ

>member
-1 MASISSLMGGTSAS
+1 M
-15 SSIYGSRNANI
+15 
-26 ISGLGSGL
+26 
-34 DTESMIE
+34 
-41 GLVQSYQQKITGLQ
+41 
-55 QDRTKVQWKQEA
+55 
-67 YQSVSDKMVEFYRT
+67 
-81 YMSFAYNSPTN
+81 
-92 LFSASFFNSA
+92 
-102 VKTSAA
+102 
-108 GDFANLV
+108 
-115 SAVGKSNSEIVL
+115 
-127 KSVAQLAKAARYT
+127 
-140 TSGTADLIS
+140 
-149 NSGIKVEGGK
+149 
-159 ITATGEAMV
+159 
-168 PETHMS
+168 
-174 NLEGSLSVKYS
+174 
-185 NQTVSIDLGA
+185 
-195 LDLMGE
+195 
-201 GSDGT
+201 
-206 GKLDPKKLE
+206 
-215 EAINKQLKEQTI
+215 
-227 KGSGTNGTSGTA
+227 
-239 DEYIKVEVSAD
+239 
-250 GEISFSDKTTGG
+250 
-262 NSVSVTSASGKL
+262 
-274 SDALTAKPDG
+274 
-284 KSGTIQLKDEVVKA
+284 KA

-328 EDLKDGETFKSLDQ
+328 KDLKDGKTFSSLQ
-342 VAEDLKKQV
+342 EVADDLKKQV

-461 TFYDLTINGK
+461 KFYDLTINGK

-506 FVFTAKDTGE
+506 FVFTAKETGA
-516 AGRIEIKDNTL
+516 AGRIEIKDDTL

-535 DPNTADAANY
+535 DPAGNGPNY
-545 TKGQDAI
+545 TKGQDAE
-552 FQVEVNGKTMNLARS
+552 FSVTVNGKTMELSRS

-573 DGMTLNFKGTFNV
+573 DGMTLNFKGTFNTDPTKTG
-586 AENVGGD
+586 EP
-593 DGVIT
+593 
-598 NAELNDAIN
+598 
-607 GANGSKLENIF
+607 
-618 AKDGKD
+618 

-638 AVKKMVADYNKIL
+638 AVKKMVEDYNKIL

-737 SLKLDETALRQ
+737 SLKLNETALRQ

>member
-92 LFSASFFNSA
+92 LFSSSFFNSA

-108 GDFANLV
+108 GEFANLV

-127 KSVAQLAKAARYT
+127 NSVTQLAKAARYT
-140 TSGTADLIS
+140 TSGTDALINNS
-149 NSGIKVEGGK
+149 NITVSGGK
-159 ITATGEAMV
+159 ITATGAAMV
-168 PETHMS
+168 EQTHMS

-227 KGSGTNGTSGTA
+227 KVGENNKTA
-239 DEYIKVEVSAD
+239 DQCIEVTVSET
-250 GEISFSDKTTGG
+250 GEISFSDKTTAK
-262 NSVSVTSASGKL
+262 NAVTVTSASGKL
-274 SDALTAKPDG
+274 SSALTAAPDG
-284 KSGTIQLKDEVVKA
+284 KSGTIQLKQEVVDNT
-298 PTTSK
+298 TTSK

-328 EDLKDGETFKSLDQ
+328 KDLKDGETFKSLDQ

-461 TFYDLTINGK
+461 KFYDLTINGK

-506 FVFTAKDTGE
+506 FVFTAKETGA
-516 AGRIEIKDNTL
+516 AGRIEIKDDTL

-535 DPNTADAANY
+535 DPAGNDPNY
-545 TKGQDAI
+545 TKGQDAE
-552 FQVEVNGKTMNLARS
+552 FSVTVNGKTMELSRS

-573 DGMTLNFKGTFNV
+573 DGMTLNFKGTFNTDPTKTG
-586 AENVGGD
+586 EP
-593 DGVIT
+593 
-598 NAELNDAIN
+598 
-607 GANGSKLENIF
+607 
-618 AKDGKD
+618 

-638 AVKKMVADYNKIL
+638 AVKKMVEDYNKIL

-737 SLKLDETALRQ
+737 SLKLNETALRQ

>member
-92 LFSASFFNSA
+92 LFSSSFFNSA

-108 GDFANLV
+108 GEFANLV

-127 KSVAQLAKAARYT
+127 NSVTQLAKAARYT
-140 TSGTADLIS
+140 TSGTDALINNS
-149 NSGIKVEGGK
+149 NITVSGGK
-159 ITATGEAMV
+159 ITATGGAMV
-168 PETHMS
+168 EQTHMS
-174 NLEGSLSVKYS
+174 ELEGSLTLKYGG
-185 NQTVSIDLGA
+185 NDQTVSIDLGA
-195 LDLMGE
+195 LELMGSN
-201 GSDGT
+201 SDGT
-206 GKLDPKKLE
+206 GKLSPDKLK
-215 EAINKQLKEQTI
+215 EAINKQLEKQTL
-227 KGSGTNGTSGTA
+227 KVGENNKTA
-239 DEYIKVEVSAD
+239 DQCIEVTVSET
-250 GEISFSDKTTGG
+250 GEISFSDKTAGK
-262 NSVSVTSASGKL
+262 NSVTVTGASGKL
-274 SDALTAKPDG
+274 SSALKDAPDG
-284 KSGTIQLKDEVVKA
+284 NSGTIQLKQEVVDNT
-298 PTTSK
+298 TTSK

-328 EDLKDGETFKSLDQ
+328 EEGKPFSTLQEVADDLT
-342 VAEDLKKQV
+342 KQV
-351 NDAFGAG
+351 NDAFGVG
-358 VEVGFKD
+358 VTVEFKN
-365 NTLSFKVAEGSS
+365 NTLSFQVAEGSS
-377 LSVTSEAGEALGLG
+377 LSVTSEASEALGLG

-411 NMGGLTGKEMQT
+411 KMGGLSGQDKT
-423 TKAIKEVKA
+423 TEKITEEKQS
-432 DDGTVTYEDADGSKV
+432 DGTVTYKDADGHKV

-455 EDGSKK
+455 DKGEK
-461 TFYDLTINGK
+461 TKRYDLTINGK

-506 FVFTAKDTGE
+506 FVFTAKETGA
-516 AGRIEIKDNTL
+516 AGRIEIKDDTL

-535 DPNTADAANY
+535 DPAGNDPNY
-545 TKGQDAI
+545 TKGQDAE
-552 FQVEVNGKTMNLARS
+552 FSVTVNGKTMELSRS

-573 DGMTLNFKGTFNV
+573 DGMTLNFKGTFNT
-586 AENVGGD
+586 D
-593 DGVIT
+593 P
-598 NAELNDAIN
+598 
-607 GANGSKLENIF
+607 
-618 AKDGKD
+618 AKPGEP

-638 AVKKMVADYNKIL
+638 AVKKMVEDNNKIL

-737 SLKLDETALRQ
+737 SLKLNETALRQ

-780 VVDRYAGTSGATK
+780 VGDRYAGTSGATK

>member
-1 MASISSLMGGTSAS
+1 M
-15 SSIYGSRNANI
+15 
-26 ISGLGSGL
+26 
-34 DTESMIE
+34 
-41 GLVQSYQQKITGLQ
+41 
-55 QDRTKVQWKQEA
+55 
-67 YQSVSDKMVEFYRT
+67 
-81 YMSFAYNSPTN
+81 
-92 LFSASFFNSA
+92 
-102 VKTSAA
+102 
-108 GDFANLV
+108 
-115 SAVGKSNSEIVL
+115 
-127 KSVAQLAKAARYT
+127 
-140 TSGTADLIS
+140 
-149 NSGIKVEGGK
+149 
-159 ITATGEAMV
+159 
-168 PETHMS
+168 
-174 NLEGSLSVKYS
+174 
-185 NQTVSIDLGA
+185 
-195 LDLMGE
+195 
-201 GSDGT
+201 
-206 GKLDPKKLE
+206 
-215 EAINKQLKEQTI
+215 
-227 KGSGTNGTSGTA
+227 
-239 DEYIKVEVSAD
+239 
-250 GEISFSDKTTGG
+250 
-262 NSVSVTSASGKL
+262 
-274 SDALTAKPDG
+274 
-284 KSGTIQLKDEVVKA
+284 
-298 PTTSK
+298 
-303 STAEALT
+303 
-310 GKTVTVTL
+310 
-318 DGKTKTFTLG
+318 
-328 EDLKDGETFKSLDQ
+328 
-342 VAEDLKKQV
+342 
-351 NDAFGAG
+351 
-358 VEVGFKD
+358 
-365 NTLSFKVAEGSS
+365 
-377 LSVTSEAGEALGLG
+377 
-391 KSGLTSYVNA
+391 
-401 GKTLGELLGD
+401 
-411 NMGGLTGKEMQT
+411 
-423 TKAIKEVKA
+423 
-432 DDGTVTYEDADGSKV
+432 
-447 DKDGYFLN
+447 
-455 EDGSKK
+455 
-461 TFYDLTINGK
+461 
-471 TVGSFTKDDSLD
+471 
-483 RVMNTINNSDA
+483 
-494 GVKVQFS
+494 
-501 KTTGQ
+501 
-506 FVFTAKDTGE
+506 
-516 AGRIEIKDNTL
+516 
-527 GAKLFGAV
+527 
-535 DPNTADAANY
+535 
-545 TKGQDAI
+545 
-552 FQVEVNGKTMNLARS
+552 
-567 TNAVEI
+567 
-573 DGMTLNFKGTFNV
+573 
-586 AENVGGD
+586 
-593 DGVIT
+593 
-598 NAELNDAIN
+598 NDAIN

>member
-92 LFSASFFNSA
+92 LFSSSFFNSA

-108 GDFANLV
+108 GEFANLV

-140 TSGTADLIS
+140 TSGTDALINNS
-149 NSGIKVEGGK
+149 NITVSGGK
-159 ITATGEAMV
+159 ITATGAAMV
-168 PETHMS
+168 EQTHMS
-174 NLEGSLSVKYS
+174 ELEGSLSLKYGDK
-185 NQTVSIDLGA
+185 TLSIDLGA
-195 LDLMGE
+195 LELVGKE
-201 GSDGT
+201 KDGT
-206 GKLDPKKLE
+206 GELDSQKLT
-215 EAINKQLKEQTI
+215 EAINKQLKEQSCTI
-227 KGSGTNGTSGTA
+227 GDKTYTG
-239 DEYIKVEVSAD
+239 DQLVKVEVSST
-250 GEISFSDKTTGG
+250 GEIKFTDNLNGG
-262 NSVSVTSASGKL
+262 NTGNTVSVTSASGKL
-274 SDALTAKPDG
+274 SSALTAAPDG
-284 KSGTIQLKDEVVKA
+284 KSGTIQLKDEIVKA
-298 PTTSK
+298 PTVSK
-303 STAEALT
+303 NTAEALT

-328 EDLKDGETFKSLDQ
+328 KDLKDGETFKSLDQ

-351 NDAFGAG
+351 NDAFGAS
-358 VEVGFKD
+358 VEVGFDK

-461 TFYDLTINGK
+461 KFYDLTINGK

-535 DPNTADAANY
+535 DPDTADKASY
-545 TKGQDAI
+545 IKGQDAI
-552 FQVEVNGKTMNLARS
+552 FQVEVNGKTMNLSRS

-586 AENVGGD
+586 ATDVGGD
-593 DGVIT
+593 DGVIS
-598 NAELNDAIN
+598 NKELNDAIN
-607 GANGSKLENIF
+607 SGKLDSIF

-737 SLKLDETALRQ
+737 SLKLNETALRQ

>member
-140 TSGTADLIS
+140 TSGTADLIRNS
-149 NSGIKVEGGK
+149 NITVSGGK
-159 ITATGEAMV
+159 ITATGAAMV
-168 PETHMS
+168 EQTHMS
-174 NLEGSLSVKYS
+174 NLEGSLTLKYGGDD
-185 NQTVSIDLGA
+185 QTVSIDLGA
-195 LDLMGE
+195 LELMGSN
-201 GSDGT
+201 SDGT

-215 EAINKQLKEQTI
+215 EAINKQLEKQTI
-227 KGSGTNGTSGTA
+227 KVSGSSKPA
-239 DEYIKVEVSAD
+239 SEYINVTVTD
-250 GEISFSDKTTGG
+250 QGEISFTEKG
-262 NSVSVTSASGKL
+262 NGNNGLKVASASGKL
-274 SDALTAKPDG
+274 SSALTAAPDG
-284 KSGTIQLKDEVVKA
+284 KSGTIQLKQEVVDNT
-298 PTTSK
+298 TTSK

-328 EDLKDGETFKSLDQ
+328 KDLKDGETFKSLDQ

-351 NDAFGAG
+351 NDAFGAS
-358 VEVGFKD
+358 VEVGFDK

-377 LSVTSEAGEALGLG
+377 LSVTSEASEALGLG

-461 TFYDLTINGK
+461 KFYDLTINGK

-651 DSVKDL
+651 DTVKDL

-737 SLKLDETALRQ
+737 SLKLNETALRQ

>member
-92 LFSASFFNSA
+92 LFSSSFFNSA
-102 VKTSAA
+102 VKTSAV

-140 TSGTADLIS
+140 TSGTTDLIS
-149 NSGIKVEGGK
+149 NSNITVSGGK

-168 PETHMS
+168 EQTHMS
-174 NLEGSLSVKYS
+174 ELEGSLSLKYGDK
-185 NQTVSIDLGA
+185 TLSIDLGA
-195 LDLMGE
+195 LELVGKE
-201 GSDGT
+201 KDGT
-206 GKLDPKKLE
+206 GALDSQKLT
-215 EAINKQLKEQTI
+215 EAINKQLKEQSCTI
-227 KGSGTNGTSGTA
+227 GDKTYTG
-239 DEYIKVEVSAD
+239 DQLVKVEVSST
-250 GEISFSDKTTGG
+250 GEIKFTDNLNGG
-262 NSVSVTSASGKL
+262 NTGNTVSVTSASGKL
-274 SDALTAKPDG
+274 SSALTAAPDG

-298 PTTSK
+298 PTVSK
-303 STAEALT
+303 NTAEALT

-328 EDLKDGETFKSLDQ
+328 KDLKDGKTFSSLQ
-342 VAEDLKKQV
+342 EVADDLTKQV

-358 VEVGFKD
+358 VKVGFQGNK
-365 NTLSFKVAEGSS
+365 LSFEVAEGSS
-377 LSVTSEAGEALGLG
+377 LSVTSEASEALGLG

-411 NMGGLTGKEMQT
+411 NMGGLTGQDKT
-423 TKAIKEVKA
+423 TEKITEEKQS
-432 DDGTVTYEDADGSKV
+432 DGTITYKDANGHKV

-455 EDGSKK
+455 DKGEK
-461 TFYDLTINGK
+461 TKRYDLTINGK

-535 DPNTADAANY
+535 DPDTADKASY
-545 TKGQDAI
+545 IKGQDAI
-552 FQVEVNGKTMNLARS
+552 FQVEVNGKTMNLSRS

-573 DGMTLNFKGTFNV
+573 DGMTLNFKGTFNTV
-586 AENVGGD
+586 AGAGGA

>member
-92 LFSASFFNSA
+92 LFSSSFFNSA

-108 GDFANLV
+108 GEFANLV

-127 KSVAQLAKAARYT
+127 NSVTQLAKAARYT
-140 TSGTADLIS
+140 TSGTDALINNS
-149 NSGIKVEGGK
+149 NITVSGGK
-159 ITATGEAMV
+159 ITATGAAMV
-168 PETHMS
+168 EQTHMS
-174 NLEGSLSVKYS
+174 ELEGSLSLKYGDK
-185 NQTVSIDLGA
+185 TLSIDLGA
-195 LDLMGE
+195 LELVGKE
-201 GSDGT
+201 KDGT
-206 GKLDPKKLE
+206 GELDSQKLT
-215 EAINKQLKEQTI
+215 EAINKQLKEQSCTI
-227 KGSGTNGTSGTA
+227 GDKTYTG
-239 DEYIKVEVSAD
+239 DQLVKVEVSST
-250 GEISFSDKTTGG
+250 GEIKFTDNLNGG
-262 NSVSVTSASGKL
+262 NTGNTVSVTSASGKL
-274 SDALTAKPDG
+274 SSALTAAPDG
-284 KSGTIQLKDEVVKA
+284 KSGTIQLKDEIVKA
-298 PTTSK
+298 PTVSK
-303 STAEALT
+303 NTAEALT

-328 EDLKDGETFKSLDQ
+328 EEGKPFSTLQEVADDLT
-342 VAEDLKKQV
+342 KQV

-358 VEVGFKD
+358 VTVEFKN
-365 NTLSFKVAEGSS
+365 NTLSFQVAEGSS
-377 LSVTSEAGEALGLG
+377 LSVTSEASEALGLG

-411 NMGGLTGKEMQT
+411 KMGGLTGKEMQT

-461 TFYDLTINGK
+461 KFYDLTINGK

-506 FVFTAKDTGE
+506 FVFTAKETGA
-516 AGRIEIKDNTL
+516 AGRIEIKDDTL

-535 DPNTADAANY
+535 DPAGNDPNY
-545 TKGQDAI
+545 TKGQDAE
-552 FQVEVNGKTMNLARS
+552 FSVTVNGKTMELSRS

-573 DGMTLNFKGTFNV
+573 DGMTLNFKGTFNTDPTKTG
-586 AENVGGD
+586 EP
-593 DGVIT
+593 
-598 NAELNDAIN
+598 
-607 GANGSKLENIF
+607 
-618 AKDGKD
+618 

-638 AVKKMVADYNKIL
+638 AVKKMVEDYNKIL

-737 SLKLDETALRQ
+737 SLKLNETALRQ

>member
-92 LFSASFFNSA
+92 LFSSSFFNSA

-108 GDFANLV
+108 GEFANLV

-127 KSVAQLAKAARYT
+127 NSVTQLAKAARYT
-140 TSGTADLIS
+140 TSGTDALINNS
-149 NSGIKVEGGK
+149 NITVSGGK
-159 ITATGEAMV
+159 ITATGGAMV
-168 PETHMS
+168 EQTHMS
-174 NLEGSLSVKYS
+174 ELEGSLTLKYGG
-185 NQTVSIDLGA
+185 NDQTVSIDLGA
-195 LDLMGE
+195 LELMGSN
-201 GSDGT
+201 SDGT
-206 GKLDPKKLE
+206 GKLSPDKLK
-215 EAINKQLKEQTI
+215 EAINKQLEKQTL
-227 KGSGTNGTSGTA
+227 KVGENNKTA
-239 DEYIKVEVSAD
+239 DQCIEVTVSET
-250 GEISFSDKTTGG
+250 GEISFSDKTAGK
-262 NSVSVTSASGKL
+262 NSVTVTGASGKL
-274 SDALTAKPDG
+274 SSALTAAPDG
-284 KSGTIQLKDEVVKA
+284 KSGTIQLKQEVVDNT
-298 PTTSK
+298 TTSK

-328 EDLKDGETFKSLDQ
+328 KDLKDGETFKSLDQ

-461 TFYDLTINGK
+461 KFYDLTINGK

-506 FVFTAKDTGE
+506 FVFTAKETGA
-516 AGRIEIKDNTL
+516 AGRIEIENGSL
-527 GAKLFGAV
+527 GAAIFGEV
-535 DPNTADAANY
+535 NQNTANY
-545 TKGQDAI
+545 TEGQDAK
-552 FQVEVNGKTMNLARS
+552 FSVTVNGKTMELSRS

-573 DGMTLNFKGTFNV
+573 DGMTLNFKGTFNT
-586 AENVGGD
+586 D
-593 DGVIT
+593 P
-598 NAELNDAIN
+598 
-607 GANGSKLENIF
+607 
-618 AKDGKD
+618 AKPGEP

-638 AVKKMVADYNKIL
+638 AVKKMVEDYNKIL

-737 SLKLDETALRQ
+737 SLKLNETALRQ

>member
-92 LFSASFFNSA
+92 LFSSSFFNSA

-108 GDFANLV
+108 GEFANLV

-127 KSVAQLAKAARYT
+127 NSVTQLAKAARYT
-140 TSGTADLIS
+140 TSGTDALINNS
-149 NSGIKVEGGK
+149 NITVSGGK
-159 ITATGEAMV
+159 ITATGAAMV
-168 PETHMS
+168 EQTHMS
-174 NLEGSLSVKYS
+174 ELEGSLSLKYGDK
-185 NQTVSIDLGA
+185 TLSIDLGA
-195 LDLMGE
+195 LELVGKE
-201 GSDGT
+201 KDGT
-206 GKLDPKKLE
+206 GELDSQKLT
-215 EAINKQLKEQTI
+215 EAINKQLKEQSCTI
-227 KGSGTNGTSGTA
+227 GDKTYTG
-239 DEYIKVEVSAD
+239 DQLVKVEVSST
-250 GEISFSDKTTGG
+250 GEIKFTDNLNGG
-262 NSVSVTSASGKL
+262 NTGNTVSVTSASGKL
-274 SDALTAKPDG
+274 SSALTAAPDG
-284 KSGTIQLKDEVVKA
+284 KSGTIQLKDEIVKA
-298 PTTSK
+298 PTVSK
-303 STAEALT
+303 NTAEALT

-328 EDLKDGETFKSLDQ
+328 EEGKPFSTLQEVADDLT
-342 VAEDLKKQV
+342 KQV

-358 VEVGFKD
+358 VTVEFKN
-365 NTLSFKVAEGSS
+365 NTLSFQVAEGSS
-377 LSVTSEAGEALGLG
+377 LSVTSEASEALGLG

-461 TFYDLTINGK
+461 KFYDLTINGK

-506 FVFTAKDTGE
+506 FVFTAKETGA
-516 AGRIEIKDNTL
+516 AGRIEIKDDTL

-535 DPNTADAANY
+535 DPAGNDPNY
-545 TKGQDAI
+545 TKGQDAE
-552 FQVEVNGKTMNLARS
+552 FSVTVNGKTMELSRS

-573 DGMTLNFKGTFNV
+573 DGMTLNFKGTFNTDPTKTG
-586 AENVGGD
+586 EP
-593 DGVIT
+593 
-598 NAELNDAIN
+598 
-607 GANGSKLENIF
+607 
-618 AKDGKD
+618 

-638 AVKKMVADYNKIL
+638 AVKKMVEDYNKIL

-737 SLKLDETALRQ
+737 SLKLNETALRQ

>member
-149 NSGIKVEGGK
+149 NSNITVSGGK
-159 ITATGEAMV
+159 ITATGAAMV
-168 PETHMS
+168 EQTHMS
-174 NLEGSLSVKYS
+174 ELEGSLSLKYGD
-185 NQTVSIDLGA
+185 QTVSIDLGA
-195 LDLMGE
+195 LELMGK
-201 GSDGT
+201 GDPGT
-206 GKLDPKKLE
+206 GELDPKKLKN
-215 EAINKQLKEQTI
+215 AINEQLKKQTL
-227 KGSGTNGTSGTA
+227 KVGENSKTA
-239 DEYIKVEVSAD
+239 DEYIEVTVTEK
-250 GEISFSDKTTGG
+250 GEISFSDKTTAK
-262 NSVSVTSASGKL
+262 NSVTVTGASGKL
-274 SDALTAKPDG
+274 SSALTAKPDG
-284 KSGTIQLKDEVVKA
+284 KSSTIQLTDKVVNN

-506 FVFTAKDTGE
+506 FVFTAKETGE

-535 DPNTADAANY
+535 DPNAADKANY

-552 FQVEVNGKTMNLARS
+552 FQVEVNGKTMNLSRS

-593 DGVIT
+593 DGVIS
-598 NAELNDAIN
+598 NAELNEAIN
-607 GANGSKLENIF
+607 GNKLADIF
-618 AKDGKD
+618 AATDKD

-651 DSVKDL
+651 DTVKDL

>member
-92 LFSASFFNSA
+92 LFSSSFFNSA

-108 GDFANLV
+108 GEFANLV

-127 KSVAQLAKAARYT
+127 NSVTQLAKAARYT
-140 TSGTADLIS
+140 TSGTDALINNS
-149 NSGIKVEGGK
+149 NITVSGGK
-159 ITATGEAMV
+159 ITATGAAMV
-168 PETHMS
+168 EQTHMS
-174 NLEGSLSVKYS
+174 ELEGSLSLKYGDK
-185 NQTVSIDLGA
+185 TLSIDLGA
-195 LDLMGE
+195 LELVGKE
-201 GSDGT
+201 KDGT
-206 GKLDPKKLE
+206 GELDSQKLT
-215 EAINKQLKEQTI
+215 EAINKQLKEQSCTI
-227 KGSGTNGTSGTA
+227 GDKTYTG
-239 DEYIKVEVSAD
+239 DQLVKVEVSST
-250 GEISFSDKTTGG
+250 GEIKFTDNLNGG
-262 NSVSVTSASGKL
+262 NTGNTVSVTSASGKL
-274 SDALTAKPDG
+274 SSALTAAPDG
-284 KSGTIQLKDEVVKA
+284 KSGTIQLKDEIVKA
-298 PTTSK
+298 PTVSK
-303 STAEALT
+303 NTAEALT

-328 EDLKDGETFKSLDQ
+328 EEGKPFSTLQEVADDLT
-342 VAEDLKKQV
+342 KQV

-358 VEVGFKD
+358 VTVEFKN
-365 NTLSFKVAEGSS
+365 NTLSFQVAEGSS
-377 LSVTSEAGEALGLG
+377 LSVTSEASEALGLG

-411 NMGGLTGKEMQT
+411 KMGGLTGKEMKT
-423 TKAIKEVKA
+423 TKAVKEVKA
-432 DDGTVTYEDADGSKV
+432 DDGTITYEDADGNKV
-447 DKDGYFLN
+447 DKDGFFLN

-461 TFYDLTINGK
+461 KFYDLTINGK

-506 FVFTAKDTGE
+506 FVFTAKETGA
-516 AGRIEIKDNTL
+516 AGRIEIKDDTL

-535 DPNTADAANY
+535 DPAGNDPNY
-545 TKGQDAI
+545 TKGQDAE
-552 FQVEVNGKTMNLARS
+552 FSVTVNGKTMELSRS

-573 DGMTLNFKGTFNV
+573 DGMTLNFKGTFNT
-586 AENVGGD
+586 D
-593 DGVIT
+593 P
-598 NAELNDAIN
+598 
-607 GANGSKLENIF
+607 
-618 AKDGKD
+618 AKPGEP

-638 AVKKMVADYNKIL
+638 AVKKMVEDYNKIL

-737 SLKLDETALRQ
+737 SLKLNETALRQ

>member
-115 SAVGKSNSEIVL
+115 GAVGKSNSEIVL

-140 TSGTADLIS
+140 TSGTDALINNS
-149 NSGIKVEGGK
+149 NITVSGGK
-159 ITATGEAMV
+159 ITATGAAMV
-168 PETHMS
+168 EQTHMS
-174 NLEGSLSVKYS
+174 ELEGSLSLKYGD
-185 NQTVSIDLGA
+185 QTVSIDLGA
-195 LDLMGE
+195 LELMGK
-201 GSDGT
+201 GDPGT
-206 GKLDPKKLE
+206 GELDPEKLKN
-215 EAINKQLKEQTI
+215 AINEQLKKQTL
-227 KGSGTNGTSGTA
+227 KVGENSKTA
-239 DEYIKVEVSAD
+239 DEYIEVKVTEK
-250 GEISFSDKTTGG
+250 GEISFSDKTTAK
-262 NSVSVTSASGKL
+262 NSVTVTGASGKL
-274 SDALTAKPDG
+274 SSALTAKPDG
-284 KSGTIQLKDEVVKA
+284 NSGTIQLKDEVVKA
-298 PTTSK
+298 PTVSK
-303 STAEALT
+303 NTAEALT

-328 EDLKDGETFKSLDQ
+328 KDLKDGKTFSSLQ
-342 VAEDLKKQV
+342 EVADDLTKQV

-358 VEVGFKD
+358 VKVGFQGNK
-365 NTLSFKVAEGSS
+365 LSFEVAEGSS
-377 LSVTSEAGEALGLG
+377 LSVTSEASEALGLG

-411 NMGGLTGKEMQT
+411 NMGGLTGQDKT
-423 TKAIKEVKA
+423 TEKITEEKQS
-432 DDGTVTYEDADGSKV
+432 DGTITYKDANGHKV

-455 EDGSKK
+455 DKGEK
-461 TFYDLTINGK
+461 TKRYDLTINGK

-535 DPNTADAANY
+535 DPDTADKASY
-545 TKGQDAI
+545 IKGQDAI

-586 AENVGGD
+586 ATDVGGD
-593 DGVIT
+593 DGVIS
-598 NAELNDAIN
+598 NKELNDAIN
-607 GANGSKLENIF
+607 SGKLDSIF

>member
-92 LFSASFFNSA
+92 LFSSSFFNSA

-108 GDFANLV
+108 GEFANLV

-127 KSVAQLAKAARYT
+127 NSVTQLAKAARYT
-140 TSGTADLIS
+140 TSGTDALINNS
-149 NSGIKVEGGK
+149 NITVSGGK
-159 ITATGEAMV
+159 ITATGGAMV
-168 PETHMS
+168 EQTHMS
-174 NLEGSLSVKYS
+174 ELEGSLTLKYGG
-185 NQTVSIDLGA
+185 NDQTVSIDLGA
-195 LDLMGE
+195 LELMGSN
-201 GSDGT
+201 SDGT
-206 GKLDPKKLE
+206 GKLSPDKLK
-215 EAINKQLKEQTI
+215 EAINKQLEKQTL
-227 KGSGTNGTSGTA
+227 KVGENNKTA
-239 DEYIKVEVSAD
+239 DQCIEVTVSET
-250 GEISFSDKTTGG
+250 GEISFSDKTAGK
-262 NSVSVTSASGKL
+262 NSVTVTGASGKL
-274 SDALTAKPDG
+274 SSALKDAPG
-284 KSGTIQLKDEVVKA
+284 GNSGTIQLKQEVVDNT
-298 PTTSK
+298 TTSK

-328 EDLKDGETFKSLDQ
+328 EEGKPFSTLQEVADDLT
-342 VAEDLKKQV
+342 KQV

-358 VEVGFKD
+358 VTVEFKN
-365 NTLSFKVAEGSS
+365 NTLSFQVAEGSS

-461 TFYDLTINGK
+461 KFYDLTINGK

-506 FVFTAKDTGE
+506 FVFTAKETGA
-516 AGRIEIKDNTL
+516 AGRIEIKDDTL

-535 DPNTADAANY
+535 DPAGNGPNY
-545 TKGQDAI
+545 TKGQDAE
-552 FQVEVNGKTMNLARS
+552 FSVTVNGKTMELSRS

-573 DGMTLNFKGTFNV
+573 DGMTLNFKGTFNTDPTKTG
-586 AENVGGD
+586 EP
-593 DGVIT
+593 
-598 NAELNDAIN
+598 
-607 GANGSKLENIF
+607 
-618 AKDGKD
+618 

-638 AVKKMVADYNKIL
+638 AVKKMVEDYNKIL

-737 SLKLDETALRQ
+737 SLKLNETALRQ

>member
-92 LFSASFFNSA
+92 LFSSSFFNSA

-108 GDFANLV
+108 GEFANLV

-127 KSVAQLAKAARYT
+127 NSVTQLAKAARYT

-149 NSGIKVEGGK
+149 NSGITVSGGK

-168 PETHMS
+168 EQTHMS
-174 NLEGSLSVKYS
+174 ELEGSLSLKYGDK
-185 NQTVSIDLGA
+185 TLSIDLGA
-195 LDLMGE
+195 LELVGKE
-201 GSDGT
+201 KDGT
-206 GKLDPKKLE
+206 GALDSQKLT
-215 EAINKQLKEQTI
+215 EAINKQLKEQSCTI
-227 KGSGTNGTSGTA
+227 GDKTYTG
-239 DEYIKVEVSAD
+239 DQLVKVEVSST
-250 GEISFSDKTTGG
+250 GEIKFTDNLNGG
-262 NSVSVTSASGKL
+262 NTGNTVSVTSASGKL
-274 SDALTAKPDG
+274 SSALTAAPDG
-284 KSGTIQLKDEVVKA
+284 KSGTIQLKQEVVDNT
-298 PTTSK
+298 TTSK
-303 STAEALT
+303 NTAEALT

-328 EDLKDGETFKSLDQ
+328 KDLKDGETFKSLDQ

-461 TFYDLTINGK
+461 KFYDLTINGK

-506 FVFTAKDTGE
+506 FVFTAKETGA
-516 AGRIEIKDNTL
+516 AGRIEIKDDTL

-535 DPNTADAANY
+535 DPAGNDPNY
-545 TKGQDAI
+545 TKGQDAE
-552 FQVEVNGKTMNLARS
+552 FSVTVNGKTMELSRS

-573 DGMTLNFKGTFNV
+573 DGMTLNFKGTFNT
-586 AENVGGD
+586 D
-593 DGVIT
+593 P
-598 NAELNDAIN
+598 
-607 GANGSKLENIF
+607 
-618 AKDGKD
+618 AKPGEP

-638 AVKKMVADYNKIL
+638 AVKKMVEDYNKIL

-737 SLKLDETALRQ
+737 SLKLNETALRQ